1 MRLKLLCLAATAA
14 LLTCGP
20 ASAQPTKG
28 PAGAGLKVGEYAC
41 YGSGGR
47 IMIGLSFKLL
57 PSGRYTDLDGGNPGQ
72 VVVQGGEVIFKGGH
86 MDGQRGRELKGNSFR
101 IGAQASCEPY

>member
-1 MRLKLLCLAATAA
+1 VKRFCLAAAAA
-14 LLTCGP
+14 LLACGP
-20 ASAQPTKG
+20 AMAQPTKA
-28 PAGAGLKVGEYAC
+28 PAGGGLKLGEYAC

-57 PSGRYTDLDGGNPGQ
+57 AGGRYTDLDGGNPGQ
-72 VVVQGGEVIFKGGH
+72 VAVQGSEVVFKGGH
-86 MDGQRGRELKGNSFR
+86 MDGQRGRELKGNTFR